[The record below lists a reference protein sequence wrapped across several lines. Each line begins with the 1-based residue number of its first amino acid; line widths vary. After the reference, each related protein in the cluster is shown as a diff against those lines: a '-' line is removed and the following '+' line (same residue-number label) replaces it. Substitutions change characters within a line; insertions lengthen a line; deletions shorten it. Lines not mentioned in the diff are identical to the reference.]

1 MELSDK
7 ITYSDGKF
15 SNINLST
22 GQRKRLALV
31 IALMEN
37 RQIYVFD
44 EVAADQDPG
53 FRKYFYEEV
62 LIELKNQGKT
72 IIVVS
77 HDDRYFHVA
86 DRVVKMD
93 FGIVVEGAMG

>member
-1 MELSDK
+1 
-7 ITYSDGKF
+7 
-15 SNINLST
+15 
-22 GQRKRLALV
+22 
-31 IALMEN
+31 MEN